1 MKVLQMGS
9 ERQMLL
15 EREALPVYEAVERLA
30 RAPKPRS
37 QALFTSVSGPAFGTS
52 AATNSRAYWRAAGRP
67 GDAYALNLPPH
78 DGG

>member
-37 QALFTSVSGPAFGTS
+37 QALFTSVSGPAFGPPPRRTH
-52 AATNSRAYWRAAGRP
+52 APTGERLVDRATLMR
-67 GDAYALNLPPH
+67 
-78 DGG
+78 

>member
-1 MKVLQMGS
+1 MDS

-15 EREALPVYEAVERLA
+15 EREALAVYEAVERLA
-30 RAPKPRS
+30 S
-37 QALFTSVSGPAFGTS
+37 LQAQVSSPLYVGLWTRLWTS

>member
-30 RAPKPRS
+30 SP
-37 QALFTSVSGPAFGTS
+37 QAQVPS
-52 AATNSRAYWRAAGRP
+52 
-67 GDAYALNLPPH
+67 PPYV
-78 DGG
+78 GL